1 MTTNTA
7 HPLLRLAETAH
18 RNVSFDPDRR
28 AATFCAGYDA
38 DAAALAALGIPTD
51 KLERLARAWLAAIGR
66 TASPMITGPA
76 SFPVARMQKLN
87 RYERAH
93 AERYYAYVEACKR
106 PRRES
111 LTPADELDA
120 AREKLAAA
128 KANHA
133 SLKATPKAE
142 RVNWHSFTLPYALRD
157 VKAAQQRVE
166 QLEKRQALP
175 HTETE
180 HLGGRLR
187 LVQDV
192 EAQRYRLYFSGKPDA
207 QTITQLKSAGL
218 KWAPSVGAWQ
228 RQITPNAAA
237 VIRKLIANLEQ
248 KND

>member
-1 MTTNTA
+1 MTDYTN
-7 HPLLRLAETAH
+7 HPLYRLAETAH
-18 RNVSFDPDRR
+18 RNVSFDADRR
-28 AATFCAGYDA
+28 AATFCAGYDG

-76 SFPVARMQKLN
+76 RFPVAKMEKLN

-93 AERYYAYVEACKR
+93 AERYYAYVEACKKPQPVR
-106 PRRES
+106 
-111 LTPADELDA
+111 LTISQQIEE
-120 AREKLAAA
+120 ARAKLAAA
-128 KANHA
+128 QANHA
-133 SLKATPKAE
+133 RLKATPAAD
-142 RVNWHSFTLPYALRD
+142 RVDWHSFTLPYALRD
-157 VKAAQQRVE
+157 IKEA
-166 QLEKRQALP
+166 EKRLEELERRAGMEQ
-175 HTETE
+175 TETE
-180 HLGGRLR
+180 HLSGRLR

-207 QTITQLKSAGL
+207 QTIAQLKSAGL

-228 RQITPNAAA
+228 RQITANAAA

>member
-1 MTTNTA
+1 MTDYTT
-7 HPLLRLAETAH
+7 HPLYRLACAAH
-18 RNVSFDPDRR
+18 NNISFHPERR
-28 AATFCAGYDA
+28 AETFCRGYDA
-38 DAAALAALGIPTD
+38 DAAALAALGIPAD

-76 SFPVARMQKLN
+76 RFPVARMEKLN
-87 RYERAH
+87 RYGRAH
-93 AERYYAYVEACKR
+93 AERYYNYIAACKR

-111 LTPADELDA
+111 LTPAEELDA
-120 AREKLAAA
+120 AREKLREAQEKHARLKETPAAD
-128 KANHA
+128 
-133 SLKATPKAE
+133 
-142 RVNWHSFTLPYALRD
+142 RVDWHSFTLPYALRD

-228 RQITPNAAA
+228 RQITDNAAA
-237 VIRKLIANLEQ
+237 SIRRLIAQLEAVA
-248 KND
+248 